1 MSLTITQ
8 AFLFPAL
15 VVIAVSV
22 ALMLRRVWQL
32 DPRRQ
37 WRRGSS
43 AHEVGH
49 ALVAWFGCPTT
60 VCVRYIGWD
69 RRVFACYYVDKR
81 RSRSALEL
89 WHLLALTL
97 AGVAAEFTT
106 FGRIENRKGCRPDL
120 SEALGEARTLIELGL
135 PEIESICRKVSTT
148 VNPPNWSRISRHPH
162 LTADETEVLNLGFR
176 LAVTIIL
183 RHHEAFK
190 RARALA
196 LPRFGRTTIL
206 THDEL
211 AACFFKE

>member
-1 MSLTITQ
+1 MDLATVQMPLIVG
-8 AFLFPAL
+8 FLGLIVVLAL
-15 VVIAVSV
+15 I
-22 ALMLRRVWQL
+22 RVGQL
-32 DPRRQ
+32 SPRRQ

-60 VCVRYIGWD
+60 VCLRYIGWD
-69 RRVFACYYVDKR
+69 RRVFACYYAEKR
-81 RSRSALEL
+81 RNRSALEL
-89 WHLLALTL
+89 WHLLALSL
-97 AGVAAEFTT
+97 AGMAAELTT
-106 FGRIENRKGCRPDL
+106 LGRIENRKGCRPDL
-120 SEALGEARTLIELGL
+120 NEALGEARALIELGL
-135 PEIESICRKVSTT
+135 PAIESVCREVSTT
-148 VNPPNWSRISRHPH
+148 VNPPKWSRISRKPR

-211 AACFFKE
+211 AACFKE